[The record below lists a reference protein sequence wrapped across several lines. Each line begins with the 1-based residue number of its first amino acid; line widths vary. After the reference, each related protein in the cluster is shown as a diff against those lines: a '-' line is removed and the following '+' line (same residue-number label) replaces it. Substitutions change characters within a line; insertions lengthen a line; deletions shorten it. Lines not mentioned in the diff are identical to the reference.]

1 MGWMLAEDA
10 DKGESHSADQGRRH
24 GNNSVATHLHP
35 PAFPLEGQCMNA
47 SDVASRWTVRRA
59 LAWAAVLVLG
69 LAAGLWL
76 RYGVIQP
83 EDMGIL
89 CGQPDAPGWCT
100 PRQWLIVAQTWFVWG
115 WVALVSGAIALVIPL
130 PAPLLRLALAVAV
143 WFSALALIL
152 YNTTLGAVGMV
163 LTLLALLRR

>member
-1 MGWMLAEDA
+1 MNV
-10 DKGESHSADQGRRH
+10 SH
-24 GNNSVATHLHP
+24 
-35 PAFPLEGQCMNA
+35 
-47 SDVASRWTVRRA
+47 VASRWTVRRA
-59 LAWAAVLVLG
+59 LVWAAVLVLG

-89 CGQPDAPGWCT
+89 CGQTDAPGWCT
-100 PRQWLIVAQTWFVWG
+100 PRQWLIVAQTHFVWG
-115 WVALVSGAIALVIPL
+115 WVALASGAVALMIPL

-163 LTLLALLRR
+163 LTLLALLRRR

>member
-1 MGWMLAEDA
+1 
-10 DKGESHSADQGRRH
+10 
-24 GNNSVATHLHP
+24 
-35 PAFPLEGQCMNA
+35 MNA

-59 LAWAAVLVLG
+59 LAWAAILLFG

-89 CGQPDAPGWCT
+89 CGQADAPGWCT

-115 WVALVSGAIALVIPL
+115 WVALAGGAIALVIPL
-130 PAPLLRLALAVAV
+130 PALLLRLVLAVAI

-152 YNTTLGAVGMV
+152 YNTTLGAVGLV
-163 LTLLALLRR
+163 LTLLALLRRR